1 MVKVKRCA
9 PWFFLGAFALY
20 VTTKCSHPLTVLK
33 EEVPPFSSASPWDP
47 EHIHL
52 DPEHTPSLSCLSPWL
67 SPANLSFPSPSH
79 NRRLSC
85 HVPRLVTHV
94 SLSLLS
100 RHCITLPSC
109 SCSYS
114 LLESSAALVTE
125 GLQGQVL
132 GLLSPCSTSPSQRAL
147 IIGLISIPRT
157 SVSST
162 YFISSMLPQHSTWI
176 FYHQLEFSIFRWEF
190 ITF

>member
-1 MVKVKRCA
+1 MV
-9 PWFFLGAFALY
+9 FLGGI
-20 VTTKCSHPLTVLK
+20 CSICDNKMQSSSHSI
-33 EEVPPFSSASPWDP
+33 EGRSAPFSSASPWDP

-114 LLESSAALVTE
+114 LLESSAALVTQ